1 MTEGY
6 GRRELQTTA
15 LTLGSTGQGVR
26 VVGVYRNIDAA
37 LVGDRRRAEAGAGDR
52 EARAKFLSGLE
63 SAIGGP
69 DNPNSLNSRIA
80 DFDTALIE
88 ASSRPDSEGR
98 LARVAQAAS
107 SLALH
112 INNVGNEIQT
122 ARASADHQIEK
133 QVFQVNTA
141 VLRVS
146 ELNVQIR
153 ANAVSGRDASAL
165 MDQRQQLVDGIAQI
179 VPIREVARDDGQ
191 IALFTTGG
199 ATLLDGRPAQ
209 LGYAPVGIVAA
220 GMTLG
225 NGSLSGL
232 TLNGRLIAT
241 SGENSP
247 ILGGALA
254 SQFAIRDE
262 LGPAA
267 QARLDAVSRDLL
279 TRFSS
284 GFDPSLTSG
293 APGLFVDSLGP
304 FQPANETGLSQRL
317 MLNSVIDPAQGGAL
331 WRLRDG
337 LGATAPGPAGN
348 AGLLN
353 SFQAALTAQQSP
365 ASGGFMAGARSFSTL
380 AADMLS
386 AVASARLSA
395 EGEASYSLARA
406 DALRGMELEGGVDTD
421 QELQTLLLIEQSFAA
436 NAKVIQ
442 TVDDLIQTLLRI

>member
-1 MTEGY
+1 
-6 GRRELQTTA
+6 
-15 LTLGSTGQGVR
+15 
-26 VVGVYRNIDAA
+26 
-37 LVGDRRRAEAGAGDR
+37 
-52 EARAKFLSGLE
+52 
-63 SAIGGP
+63 
-69 DNPNSLNSRIA
+69 
-80 DFDTALIE
+80 
-88 ASSRPDSEGR
+88 
-98 LARVAQAAS
+98 
-107 SLALH
+107 
-112 INNVGNEIQT
+112 
-122 ARASADHQIEK
+122 
-133 QVFQVNTA
+133 
-141 VLRVS
+141 
-146 ELNVQIR
+146 
-153 ANAVSGRDASAL
+153 

-293 APGLFVDSLGP
+293 APGLFVDGIGP
-304 FQPANETGLSQRL
+304 FQPANEIGLSQRL

-353 SFQAALTAQQSP
+353 SFQAALTDQQSP

-436 NAKVIQ
+436 NAKVIH